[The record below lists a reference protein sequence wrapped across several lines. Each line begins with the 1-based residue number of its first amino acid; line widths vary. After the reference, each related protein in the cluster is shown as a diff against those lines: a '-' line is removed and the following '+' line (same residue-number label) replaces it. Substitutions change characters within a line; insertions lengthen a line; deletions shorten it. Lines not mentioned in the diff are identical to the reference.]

1 MSYTYGSNVF
11 LGATVAS
18 LSEEGAN
25 VDDNAIVNNTDYWES
40 GDPVD
45 LAVYPDGDVDID
57 ASSEDGINV
66 ANRAFDGNGT
76 TYWIAILE
84 VHAPQK
90 TLYFTD
96 LKRISPVELPDGLL

>member
-18 LSEEGAN
+18 LSENGAN

-45 LAVYPDGDVDID
+45 LAVYPGGVIV
-57 ASSEDGINV
+57 ASSEDG
-66 ANRAFDGNGT
+66 ANEAYRAFDNNNT
-76 TYWIAILE
+76 TYWSATG
-84 VHAPQK
+84 K
-90 TLYFTD
+90 TNEWIT
-96 LKRISPVELPDGLL
+96 